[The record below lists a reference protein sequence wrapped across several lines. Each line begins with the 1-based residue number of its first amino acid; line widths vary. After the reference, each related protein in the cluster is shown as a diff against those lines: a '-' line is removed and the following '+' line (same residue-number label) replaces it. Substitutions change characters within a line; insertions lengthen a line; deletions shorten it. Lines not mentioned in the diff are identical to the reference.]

1 MEKSKEE
8 EHEQELRPGQRG
20 RSYAGINSEAR
31 GPGGRPVL
39 VGAAGG
45 RDGLGRRGS
54 RGEVPEGGGEATSHR
69 GRGSERGVK
78 VGASGRQGFGAS
90 RLQAGPAVT

>member
-1 MEKSKEE
+1 MEKSEEE

-45 RDGLGRRGS
+45 RDGPREEREQRGGARGGREGNKS
-54 RGEVPEGGGEATSHR
+54 PGEG
-69 GRGSERGVK
+69 K
-78 VGASGRQGFGAS
+78 
-90 RLQAGPAVT
+90 